1 MKINNIGYL
10 IKEGFRGIFTHG
22 FMSFAAIFVTVA
34 CLLIV
39 GSFSLLMYNI
49 DIMVDELNQTNEIM
63 VYIDEKLSETDAH
76 SIETEINLIENVHTA
91 TFKSRGKALEDFI
104 AAHEGDDAFKGVQ
117 EEDLRHRVIVVLQ
130 NNDLM
135 RETIAQIEQI
145 DGVAKITAFYE
156 LAEGFATLENV
167 LSVIFVVIILGLS
180 VVSLVIISNTV
191 KISVYDRR
199 DEIAIMKMVGATNG
213 FIRLP
218 FIVEGLT
225 LGLLGAGIAFGGE
238 WLLYDFLVNKIAE
251 MDTLNMF
258 KFVPFQQLLIPMV
271 CVFAGTGFAV
281 GVLGSWSSIRK
292 FMNV

>member
-1 MKINNIGYL
+1 MKINNLGYL
-10 IKEGFRGIFTHG
+10 FKEGFRGIFTHG

-39 GSFSLLMYNI
+39 GSFSLLMYNVS
-49 DIMVDELNQTNEIM
+49 IMVDELNQTNEIM
-63 VYIDEKLSETDAH
+63 VYIDETLPVEKARQVETQ
-76 SIETEINLIENVHTA
+76 INLVENVHLA
-91 TFKSRGKALEDFI
+91 TFKSREDALKDFI
-104 AAHEGDDAFKGVQ
+104 ADHEGDESFSGVQ
-117 EEDLRHRVIVVLQ
+117 AEDLRHRVIVVLE
-130 NNDLM
+130 NNELM
-135 RETIAQIEQI
+135 QQTIGQLEQIE
-145 DGVAKITAFYE
+145 GVAKISAAYE
-156 LAEGFATLENV
+156 LAEGFSTLENV
-167 LSVIFVVIILGLS
+167 LSIIFVVIIMGLS

-218 FIVEGLT
+218 FVVEGLT
-225 LGLLGAGIAFGGE
+225 LGLVGAGIAFGSE
-238 WLLYDFLVNKIAE
+238 WLLYNFLVTKIEA

-258 KFVPFQQLLIPMV
+258 KFVPFQQLLIPMI

>member
-1 MKINNIGYL
+1 MKINNLGYL
-10 IKEGFRGIFTHG
+10 FKEGIRGIFTHG

-39 GSFSLLMYNI
+39 GSFSLLMYNVS
-49 DIMVDELNQTNEIM
+49 IMVDELNQTNEVM
-63 VYIDEKLSETDAH
+63 VYIDEALPVEKARQVETQ
-76 SIETEINLIENVHTA
+76 IRQLENIHDA
-91 TFKSRGKALEDFI
+91 TFKSREEALKDFI
-104 AAHEGDDAFKGVQ
+104 ADHEGDESFSGVQ
-117 EEDLRHRVIVVLQ
+117 AEDLRHRVVVVLDD
-130 NNDLM
+130 NDKM
-135 RETIAQIEQI
+135 RDTIAQIDQI
-145 DGVAKITAFYE
+145 EGVAKITASYE
-156 LAEGFATLENV
+156 LAEGFTTLENV
-167 LSVIFVVIILGLS
+167 LSIVFVVIIVGLS

-218 FIVEGLT
+218 FLVEGLT

-238 WLLYDFLVNKIAE
+238 WLLYDLLVTKISA

-258 KFVPFQQLLIPMV
+258 NFVPFQQLLVPMV
-271 CVFAGTGFAV
+271 CVFAGTGFIV

>member
-1 MKINNIGYL
+1 MKINNLGYL
-10 IKEGFRGIFTHG
+10 FKEGIRGIFTHG

-39 GSFSLLMYNI
+39 GSFSLLMYNVR
-49 DIMVDELNQTNEIM
+49 IMVDELNQTNEVM
-63 VYIDEKLSETDAH
+63 VYIDEELPVEKARQVETQ
-76 SIETEINLIENVHTA
+76 IRQLENIHDA
-91 TFKSRGKALEDFI
+91 TFKSREEALKDFI
-104 AAHEGDDAFKGVQ
+104 ADHEGDESFSGVQ
-117 EEDLRHRVIVVLQ
+117 AEDLRHRVVVVLDD
-130 NNDLM
+130 NDKM
-135 RETIAQIEQI
+135 RDTIAQIDQI
-145 DGVAKITAFYE
+145 EGVAKITASYE
-156 LAEGFATLENV
+156 LAEGFTTLENV
-167 LSVIFVVIILGLS
+167 LSIVFVVIIVGLS

-218 FIVEGLT
+218 FLVEGLT

-238 WLLYDFLVNKIAE
+238 WLLYDLLVTKISA

-258 KFVPFQQLLIPMV
+258 NFVPFQQLLVPMV
-271 CVFAGTGFAV
+271 CVFAGTGFIV

>member
-10 IKEGFRGIFTHG
+10 FKEGFRGIFTHG

-39 GSFSLLMYNI
+39 GSFSLLMYNVS
-49 DIMVDELNQTNEIM
+49 IMVDELNQTNEIM
-63 VYIDEKLSETDAH
+63 VYIDETYSEADAH
-76 SIETEINLIENVHTA
+76 SVETQIRLIGNVHEA
-91 TFKSRGKALEDFI
+91 TFKSREEALKDFI
-104 AAHEGDDAFKGVQ
+104 ADHEGDESFNGVLA
-117 EEDLRHRVIVVLQ
+117 EDLRHRVIVVLED
-130 NNDLM
+130 NDKM
-135 RETIAQIEQI
+135 RDTIAEIEQI
-145 DGVAKITAFYE
+145 EGVANITAAYE
-156 LAEGFATLENV
+156 LAEGFTTLENV
-167 LSVIFVVIILGLS
+167 LSIIFVVIILGLS

-218 FIVEGLT
+218 FVVEGLT
-225 LGLLGAGIAFGGE
+225 LGLLGAAIAFSGE
-238 WLLYDFLVNKIAE
+238 WLLYDLLVTKITA

-258 KFVPFQQLLIPMV
+258 KFVPFRQLLMPMV

-281 GVLGSWSSIRK
+281 GVLGSWNSIRK

>member
-1 MKINNIGYL
+1 MKINNLGYL
-10 IKEGFRGIFTHG
+10 FKEGIRGIFTHG

-39 GSFSLLMYNI
+39 GSFSLLMYNVN
-49 DIMVDELNQTNEIM
+49 IMVDELNQTNEVM
-63 VYIDEKLSETDAH
+63 VYIDEELPVEKARQVETQ
-76 SIETEINLIENVHTA
+76 IRQLENIHDA
-91 TFKSRGKALEDFI
+91 TFKSREEALKDFI
-104 AAHEGDDAFKGVQ
+104 ADHEGDESFSGVQ
-117 EEDLRHRVIVVLQ
+117 AEDLRHRVVVVLDD
-130 NNDLM
+130 NDKM
-135 RETIAQIEQI
+135 RDTIAQIDQI
-145 DGVAKITAFYE
+145 EGVAKITASYE
-156 LAEGFATLENV
+156 LAEGFTTLENV
-167 LSVIFVVIILGLS
+167 LSIVFVVIIVGLS

-218 FIVEGLT
+218 FLVEGLT

-238 WLLYDFLVNKIAE
+238 WLLYDLLVTKISA

-258 KFVPFQQLLIPMV
+258 NFVPFQQLLVPMV
-271 CVFAGTGFAV
+271 CVFAGTGFIV

>member
-10 IKEGFRGIFTHG
+10 IKEGFKGIFTHG